1 MIKSSLPKLDNN
13 FNRNLRQVMGSND
26 RVPVFIL
33 TTVGKNF
40 SRFRRFQDTIR
51 SGAPIML
58 PGGSFY
64 VPTLCLQ
71 RQS

>member
-1 MIKSSLPKLDNN
+1 MIERLLPKLDNN
-13 FNRNLRQVMGSND
+13 FNRSLRQVMSSND

-51 SGAPIML
+51 SGTEFRIFFT
-58 PGGSFY
+58 GSNH
-64 VPTLCLQ
+64 PLQ
-71 RQS
+71 IVQ